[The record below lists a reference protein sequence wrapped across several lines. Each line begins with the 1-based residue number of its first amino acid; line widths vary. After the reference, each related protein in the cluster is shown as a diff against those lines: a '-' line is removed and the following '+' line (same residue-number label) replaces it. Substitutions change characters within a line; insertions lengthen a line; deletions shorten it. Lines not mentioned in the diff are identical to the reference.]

1 MRILGFIVS
10 ILMIIFGIYFMIKI
24 IINFNSILDDPSDDF
39 APIAA
44 GLGLFGLSLV
54 VGIGFKILIFC
65 LKWVV

>member
-24 IINFNSILDDPSDDF
+24 FINFDSILGDSSDDF
-39 APIAA
+39 APVAA
-44 GLGLFGLSLV
+44 GLGLFGLSLA
-54 VGIGFKILIFC
+54 VGVGLKILIFC

>member
-24 IINFNSILDDPSDDF
+24 FINLDSILDDF

-54 VGIGFKILIFC
+54 VGVGFKILIFC